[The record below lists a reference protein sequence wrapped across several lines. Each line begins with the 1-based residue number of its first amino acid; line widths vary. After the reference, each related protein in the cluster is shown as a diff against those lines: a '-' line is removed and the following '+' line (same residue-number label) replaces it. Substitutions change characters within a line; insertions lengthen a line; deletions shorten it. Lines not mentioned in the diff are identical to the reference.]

1 MSNVDYSGGAHLY
14 QSALNQYLKKNKKKG
29 KKRRPGTSLSI
40 EDWARR
46 EVEKLIAAKVAQIES
61 QRKIYLDELGK
72 RSQLEMERGQALSQ
86 ALLALGMPA
95 QIKSIFGNAASD
107 IAGLAQGFSGA
118 TRESASSQ
126 AAEQVN
132 MLSGTGQE
140 VAVRNQGENMGNVLY
155 GVGGFL
161 PAQSLTEA
169 GASFGAQAALEPSFA
184 QRIGQLEAG
193 NVHREGLKGLDEFT
207 QALVEARSQKPTMI
221 QDLIAQRKGLAA
233 DERDAQRDWYLKLA
247 ALEMSRGNSKRADEY
262 LRLSQGK
269 EARHTAKDQGLDV
282 NGNPLPGYR
291 RNPKT
296 GKVEKIPKNEQETP
310 DWGDIQANM
319 AEDADDFYSEVEYET
334 FSGGTETKKVKFT
347 YKEAYQALWAKY
359 SGKVKNKGRLRRLI
373 NQILKAKG
381 FKKTTAVQDYP
392 R

>member
-29 KKRRPGTSLSI
+29 KRRRPGLSI

-46 EVEKLIAAKVAQIES
+46 EVEKLIAAQVAQIES
-61 QRKIYLDELGK
+61 QRKTYLDELRK
-72 RSQLEMERGQALSQ
+72 ESELEMERGQALSQ

-95 QIKSIFGNAASD
+95 QIKGIFGNAASD
-107 IAGLAQGFSGA
+107 IACLAQGFSGA
-118 TRESASSQ
+118 TREIASSQ
-126 AAEQVN
+126 AAEQQN

-140 VAVRNQGENMGNVLY
+140 GAVRNQGENMGNVLY

-221 QDLIAQRKGLAA
+221 EDLIAQRKGLAA

-247 ALEMSRGNSKRADEY
+247 ALEMSRGNYKRANEY
-262 LRLSQGK
+262 LALAQQK
-269 EARHTAKDQGLDV
+269 EQRYTAKDQGTDV

-296 GKVEKIPKNEQETP
+296 GKVEKIPKNEQVTP
-310 DWGDIQANM
+310 DWGDIQAKM
-319 AEDADDFYSEVEYET
+319 ADDTDDFYNEVEYET
-334 FSGGTETKKVKFT
+334 FSGGIETKKVKFT
-347 YKEAYQALWAKY
+347 YKEAYDALFWKY
-359 SGKVKNKGRLRRLI
+359 SGKVKNKGRLRKLI
-373 NQILKAKG
+373 NHILKAKG

>member
-1 MSNVDYSGGAHLY
+1 
-14 QSALNQYLKKNKKKG
+14 
-29 KKRRPGTSLSI
+29 
-40 EDWARR
+40 
-46 EVEKLIAAKVAQIES
+46 
-61 QRKIYLDELGK
+61 
-72 RSQLEMERGQALSQ
+72 
-86 ALLALGMPA
+86 
-95 QIKSIFGNAASD
+95 
-107 IAGLAQGFSGA
+107 
-118 TRESASSQ
+118 
-126 AAEQVN
+126 

-140 VAVRNQGENMGNVLY
+140 GAVRNQGENMGNVLY

-161 PAQSLTEA
+161 LAQSLTEA

-247 ALEMSRGNSKRADEY
+247 ALEMSRGNNARAEEY
-262 LRLSQGK
+262 LRLAQGK
-269 EARHTAKDQGLDV
+269 EQRYTAKDKGTDV
-282 NGNPLPGYR
+282 SGNPLPGYR

-319 AEDADDFYSEVEYET
+319 AEDADDFFSEVPNPDPYG
-334 FSGGTETKKVKFT
+334 SGTVKKQFT

-381 FKKTTAVQDYP
+381 FKKTTAAQD
-392 R
+392 